1 MIQFLRGDKA
11 SLEASEYIP
20 ADGQPIYEKDTNLL
34 KVGNGSSNYSALP
47 YLGYST
53 GGMNWVEINGLHTPE
68 STASIRSPD
77 GVEPHGPMPA
87 PISEFHLRYYIPSD
101 SIGFIVDVG
110 VQESAHAYLV
120 AIEHPASR
128 NSVYFAVCTDPLLQ
142 ESSMGESLDVSY
154 NSENRIID
162 ITIWL
167 NGVDNPQYILYLT
180 DPTA

>member
-11 SLEASEYIP
+11 SLESSEYIP

-34 KVGNGSSNYSALP
+34 KIGNGSSNYSALP

-53 GGMNWVEINGLHTPE
+53 GGMNWVEINGLYTPE

-77 GVEPHGPMPA
+77 DVEPHVPMPA
-87 PISEFHLRYYIPSD
+87 PTTEFHLRYYIPSD

-110 VQESAHAYLV
+110 VQEVTHAYLV
-120 AIEHPASR
+120 AIEDLASR
-128 NSVYFAVCTDPLLQ
+128 NRAYFAVCANPSLQ
-142 ESSMGESLDVSY
+142 ELSMGESLDISY
-154 NSENRIID
+154 DSDNRIID
-162 ITIWL
+162 ITILL
-167 NGVDNPQYILYLT
+167 NNVDNPQYILYLT